1 MPSTSTLFWAS
12 FPILLAALVYQ
23 VGVPAPIQ
31 KLISEILVIK
41 IIKQLFVTTYCYK
54 SVRTHSTG
62 LPQAECFTISGDKF
76 SNVFMDA
83 TSFAVTKEG
92 RTGHVIPGLWDGHG
106 HLQQYGEMMDSAN
119 LFGADSMDKVK
130 NKLVAYRKANEE
142 VGTKEHWLRGVGWDQ
157 ANFRGKW
164 PTASDLEIDSKFKD
178 LYVMLDR
185 VDVHC
190 IWVSKKVLELLPS
203 PLPNVPGGEIPAKG
217 VFCDN
222 AMDVVMKYYPKP
234 SKEKKTQFMKDAIFE
249 LNKLGIVGVH
259 DAGVT
264 PSDLSLYE
272 ELSNDEDFSL
282 RIYAMIECETRNT
295 FCPQDVKKIS
305 TSNGKL
311 HVRSVKLFGGMSQL
325 LLLWNL
331 YLRY

>member
-23 VGVPAPIQ
+23 VGIHEEIQ
-31 KLISEILVIK
+31 KLFSEILVVK
-41 IIKQLFVTTYCYK
+41 IIKQLLVTTYCYK
-54 SVRTHSTG
+54 SVRTHSTR

-83 TSFAVTKEG
+83 TSFPIIKDA
-92 RTGHVIPGLWDGHG
+92 RIGHVIPGLWDGHG
-106 HLQQYGEMMDSAN
+106 HLQQYGELMDSAD
-119 LFGADSMDKVK
+119 LFGAQSMDDVK
-130 NKLVAYRKANEE
+130 KRLTTYQRGNGE

-157 ANFRGKW
+157 ANFNGKW
-164 PTASDLEIDSKFKD
+164 PTASDLEIDSEFND

-222 AMDVVMKYYPKP
+222 AMDIVMKYYPKP
-234 SKEKKTQFMKDAIFE
+234 SKERKTRFLKDAIFE

-264 PSDLSLYE
+264 PTDLALYE
-272 ELSNDEDFSL
+272 ELSNDEDWSL
-282 RIYAMIECETRNT
+282 RVYAMIECETRNT
-295 FCPQDVKKIS
+295 FCPDDVKKIS

-311 HVRSVKLFGGMSQL
+311 NARSVKLFGGKS
-325 LLLWNL
+325 
-331 YLRY
+331 